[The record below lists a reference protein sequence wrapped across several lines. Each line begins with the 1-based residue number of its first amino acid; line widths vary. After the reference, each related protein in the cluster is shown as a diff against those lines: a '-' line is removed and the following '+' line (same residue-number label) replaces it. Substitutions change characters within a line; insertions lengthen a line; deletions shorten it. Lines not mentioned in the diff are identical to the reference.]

1 LLYKTKN
8 IKNKKQEERRTGGNL
23 IKGAK
28 KTSFTFKGLNI
39 SNSWSKYTYYC
50 RVRAYKEKNKIKAY
64 SDWSNE
70 KEITIKK

>member
-1 LLYKTKN
+1 MVM
-8 IKNKKQEERRTGGNL
+8 RFR
-23 IKGAK
+23 
-28 KTSFTFKGLNI
+28 FPFKGLNI
-39 SNSWSKYTYYC
+39 SNSWSTYTYYC